1 MSYFKNIFCFLVL
14 LIKYSITLPIL
25 CGSCFMPINL
35 IVNPDYLILK
45 INLWCMGAK
54 QKQEF
59 IELNNIIKKYLIEH
73 KFTLIR
79 K

>member
-1 MSYFKNIFCFLVL
+1 
-14 LIKYSITLPIL
+14 
-25 CGSCFMPINL
+25 MPINL